1 MSRSID
7 EYAEETQRCIRC
19 GLCQTVCP
27 VYAETKE
34 EQSVARGKLRL
45 AQALLKGDVKVTP
58 RMKQIMS
65 LCLSCGACVS
75 NCPATV
81 NTDKVVLA
89 TRAYATEK
97 EGLPLPMD
105 FVLRKLL
112 PSPSLQAL
120 AVKLGHLYQSI
131 GVQTLLR
138 KSGAIKAVSED
149 MANKEGFMPEFSG
162 QTFRGMLAGLPQKKG
177 GKYKVAYF
185 LSCVTNMIN
194 PDLGKAVIR
203 VLEKHDC
210 EVLIPTEVQCC
221 GMAHIGYGDLDTARE
236 LAKNNMK
243 WLLETG
249 ADFIVTD
256 CATCGSTLKEYK
268 DLVPGSEAFSAKVF
282 DISEFLV
289 DKAGLKVGD
298 KPVAGVVTYHDSC
311 HLNRGQKV
319 NAAPR
324 AILKAIP
331 GLTFRE
337 MPEADRCCGG
347 AGTFNMRHY
356 DVSMK
361 ILDRKIMNVKSV
373 EPSIVAVGCPGCSM
387 QIAYGLERNGLTHVE
402 VAHPVELLDRSF

>member
-1 MSRSID
+1 MSHSID
-7 EYAEETQRCIRC
+7 EYKEETLRCLRC
-19 GLCQTVCP
+19 GLCHAVCP
-27 VYAETKE
+27 VYSETHE

-45 AQALLKGDVKVTP
+45 ARALLEGDVEVTP

-75 NCPATV
+75 NCPSV
-81 NTDKVVLA
+81 IKTDKVVLA
-89 TRAYATEK
+89 ARAYATEK
-97 EGLPLPMD
+97 DGLPLPMNL
-105 FVLRKLL
+105 VLRKLL

-120 AVKLGHLYQSI
+120 AVKMGHLYQST
-131 GVQTLLR
+131 GVQKLLR
-138 KSGAIKAVSED
+138 KSGAIQAVSEE
-149 MANKEGFMPEFSG
+149 MAAKEGIMPEFG
-162 QTFRGMLAGLPQKKG
+162 DTTFRNMLAEIPRKRG

-221 GMAHIGYGDLDTARE
+221 GMAHIGYGDLETARK
-236 LAKNNMK
+236 LAANNMK
-243 WLLETG
+243 YLLATK
-249 ADFIVTD
+249 ADFIITD
-256 CATCGSTLKEYK
+256 CATCGATLKEYK
-268 DLVPGSEAFSAKVF
+268 ELVPGSGEFSAKVF

-289 DKAGLKVGD
+289 DKVGLQVGE
-298 KPVAGVVTYHDSC
+298 KQIEGIVTYHDSC
-311 HLNRGQKV
+311 HLNRAQKV
-319 NAAPR
+319 NSAPR
-324 AILKAIP
+324 KILKSIP

-361 ILDRKIMNVKSV
+361 ILDRKIKNVKSV
-373 EPSIVAVGCPGCSM
+373 KPTIVAVGCPGCNM
-387 QIAYGLERNGLTHVE
+387 QLAYGLEKNGLDIPVT
-402 VAHPVELLDRSF
+402 HPVELLDQTY

>member
-1 MSRSID
+1 MSHSID
-7 EYAEETQRCIRC
+7 EYKDETLRCLRC
-19 GLCQTVCP
+19 GLCHSVCP
-27 VYAETKE
+27 VYSETHE
-34 EQSVARGKLRL
+34 ELSVARGKLRL
-45 AQALLKGDVKVTP
+45 ARALLEGEVEVTP
-58 RMKQIMS
+58 RMKEIMS

-75 NCPATV
+75 NCPSV
-81 NTDKVVLA
+81 IKTDKVVLA

-97 EGLPLPMD
+97 DGLPLPMKL
-105 FVLRKLL
+105 VLQKLL

-120 AVKLGHLYQSI
+120 AVKLGHLYQST

-138 KSGAIKAVSED
+138 KSGAIKAVSGE
-149 MANKEGFMPEFSG
+149 MAAKEGFVPDFG
-162 QTFRGMLAGLPQKKG
+162 DKTFRDMLAEIPRKQG

-210 EVLIPTEVQCC
+210 EVVIPAEVQCC
-221 GMAHIGYGDLDTARE
+221 GMAHIGYGDLDTARK
-236 LAKNNMK
+236 LAENNMK
-243 WLLETG
+243 QLLATK

-256 CATCGSTLKEYK
+256 CATCGATLKEYK
-268 DLVPGSEAFSAKVF
+268 DLIPGSEEFSDKVI

-289 DKAGLKVGD
+289 TRAGLRVGE
-298 KPVAGVVTYHDSC
+298 KTVSGIVTYHDSC
-311 HLNRGQKV
+311 HLNRAQKV
-319 NAAPR
+319 NASPR
-324 AILKAIP
+324 KILESIP

-361 ILDRKIMNVKSV
+361 ILDRKIKNVVSV
-373 EPSIVAVGCPGCSM
+373 DPTIVAVGCPGCSM
-387 QIAYGLERNGLTHVE
+387 QLAYGLERNGVNAS
-402 VAHPVELLDRSF
+402 VAHPVELLDLTY